1 MSLGRILVV
10 EDDQQIAD
18 VVEHLLKSNDYEVRT
33 AADGQAA
40 LRQFK
45 SYRPDLVFLDL
56 NLPRLSG
63 WEVLRQIRQER
74 SDIPVIM
81 LTSQTEEADRVLGLE
96 RGADDYITKPF
107 NNRELVARVGAVLRR
122 CRNHSGAS
130 RMRDE
135 GPVHMEFDSGIFTY
149 FGRRVDLTRQEFEL
163 MQALVESPARTYA
176 RDELIGR
183 MYNEEHPV
191 TDRSV
196 DACVKRIRKKL
207 QAIRADVDPISTS
220 YGRGYKLNEALGS
233 LS

>member
-96 RGADDYITKPF
+96 RG
-107 NNRELVARVGAVLRR
+107 
-122 CRNHSGAS
+122 
-130 RMRDE
+130 
-135 GPVHMEFDSGIFTY
+135 
-149 FGRRVDLTRQEFEL
+149 
-163 MQALVESPARTYA
+163 
-176 RDELIGR
+176 
-183 MYNEEHPV
+183 
-191 TDRSV
+191 
-196 DACVKRIRKKL
+196 
-207 QAIRADVDPISTS
+207 
-220 YGRGYKLNEALGS
+220 
-233 LS
+233 